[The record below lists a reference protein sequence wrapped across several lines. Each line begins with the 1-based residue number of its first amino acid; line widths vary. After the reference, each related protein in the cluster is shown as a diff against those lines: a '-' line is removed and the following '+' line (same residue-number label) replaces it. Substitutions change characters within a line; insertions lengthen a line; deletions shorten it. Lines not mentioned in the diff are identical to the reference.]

1 MHAKAA
7 SSPYPFASTIAS
19 LVARSGRAAGPDA
32 DIRTARHVDLA
43 RFAGDWYVIA
53 SIPTPIDRDAVNAK
67 EHYRIDPDGTIAA
80 TYRFRKGRPDGK
92 EWTIRRTGIV
102 RDDRTNAVW
111 DVRLAGPIAAD
122 YRIVHVNRDY
132 SQAVIGRNR
141 RDFAWILAR
150 TPSIESR
157 QLFEHVRRL
166 REQGYD
172 SRRLR
177 TVPQD
182 WA

>member
-1 MHAKAA
+1 M
-7 SSPYPFASTIAS
+7 
-19 LVARSGRAAGPDA
+19 LGRAARLGHPLGSIGA
-32 DIRTARHVDLA
+32 LFAQAGRGEGETGNIMTASHVDLE

-53 SIPTPIDRDAVNAK
+53 SIPTLIDRDAVNAK
-67 EHYRIDPDGTIAA
+67 ENYRIDPDGTIAA
-80 TYRFRKGRPDGK
+80 TYRFRKGQADGR

-122 YRIVHVNRDY
+122 YRIVYVNADY

-141 RDFAWILAR
+141 RDYAWVLAR
-150 TPSIESR
+150 TPTIESQ
-157 QLFEHVRRL
+157 QLFENVRRL

-182 WA
+182 WR